1 MNLLSLSRI
10 YFGFFFREFSIDSLF
25 FSWIHYQFTI
35 FSRTHYESF
44 NFSRIDPEFTIS
56 FANSLSIHYLFREST
71 MNSLCF
77 RELTMNP
84 LIFSRIHFEFTI
96 FFVFTLWIHYLL
108 RQFVTLSVSRLIHYF
123 FRKFSLYLLSL
134 REITM
139 DPISFREFTI
149 YFFMLYDEI
158 TTWQLNNN

>member
-1 MNLLSLSRI
+1 MNSLS
-10 YFGFFFREFSIDSLF
+10 FSFIINSFSFIINSLSF
-25 FSWIHYQFTI
+25 WRIHYGSI
-35 FSRTHYESF
+35 
-44 NFSRIDPEFTIS
+44 NFFGVLALKYTIS

-71 MNSLCF
+71 MNSLFF

-96 FFVFTLWIHYLL
+96 FFVFTLLIHYLL

-139 DPISFREFTI
+139 DPLSIS
-149 YFFMLYDEI
+149 
-158 TTWQLNNN
+158 